1 MEKDERLA
9 ILKGL
14 PKVELHRHLEGS
26 IRLATMLE
34 LGRKNGVELPIE
46 SLTSLVQLVT
56 YNEGEP
62 RTLANFLQKFH
73 AEWYR
78 SYADVER
85 VATEAVV
92 DAAAEGV
99 VHLELRFNPE
109 HFIRHSGLQP
119 EGVMEA
125 ITESVQEVADET
137 GISVRFLITLPRG
150 RYDEA
155 LWRMLITLSADMAEM
170 GIRGVDLAG
179 DEFSYPNQL
188 FQKTFQRVQDTG
200 ILKASVHAGEGTSA
214 AQVSSAIELLG
225 ASRIGHGT
233 KAIEDP
239 DTIALIKD
247 RGVVL
252 EMCPIS
258 NYQTGCI
265 DDLEAH
271 PLPLLDRQGVLVTIN
286 SDDPSIH
293 RTTLNHDY
301 DVALTN
307 WGFTLDDLLR
317 LERNAVQ
324 GAFLTDAEKKV
335 LEEKIERGYQD
346 SRNQGLI

>member
-9 ILKGL
+9 ILRGL

-26 IRLATMLE
+26 IRLSTMLE
-34 LGRKNGVELPIE
+34 LGRKNGVQLPIE

-56 YNEGEP
+56 YNDGEP
-62 RTLANFLQKFH
+62 RTLANFLKKFH

-85 VATEAVV
+85 VATEAVI

-109 HFIRHSGLQP
+109 HFIRFSGLQAI
-119 EGVMEA
+119 GVMEA
-125 ITESVQEVADET
+125 ITESVQEVATET
-137 GISVRFLITLPRG
+137 EITVRFVLTFPRE

-155 LWRMLITLSADMAEM
+155 LWRHLINLGADMAER
-170 GIRGVDLAG
+170 GIKGVDLAG

-188 FQKTFQRVQDTG
+188 YQKIFKRVLDTG
-200 ILKASVHAGEGTSA
+200 VLKSTVHSGEGTSA
-214 AQVSSAIELLG
+214 KQVASAIELLG
-225 ASRIGHGT
+225 ACRIGHGL

-239 DTIALIKD
+239 QTIALIRD
-247 RGVVL
+247 RGVVI

-258 NYQTGCI
+258 NFQTGCI
-265 DDLEAH
+265 DNLEAH
-271 PLPLLDRQGVLVTIN
+271 PLPLFDKQGVLVTIN
-286 SDDPSIH
+286 SDDPTIH

-301 DVALTN
+301 DVALTH
-307 WGFTLDDLLR
+307 WGFSLDDLLR
-317 LERNAVQ
+317 LEKNAVQ
-324 GAFLTDAEKKV
+324 GAFLDESEKKE
-335 LEEKIERGYQD
+335 LLALIERGYQD